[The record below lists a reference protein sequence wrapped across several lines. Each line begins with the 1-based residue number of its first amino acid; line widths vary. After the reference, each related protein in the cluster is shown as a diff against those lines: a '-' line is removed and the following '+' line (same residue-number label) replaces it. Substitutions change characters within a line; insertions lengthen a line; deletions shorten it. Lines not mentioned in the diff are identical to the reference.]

1 VSEQRL
7 RARVAASARVLARVE
22 PSGKVVELRV
32 VQRLTLDGRG
42 DYVFGVPAPALDAV
56 PGPGS
61 ESAPG
66 LRSGVVLWQGFSPG
80 TRVLVADVKLDPV
93 RAARWLP
100 LRVTLTRSARG
111 LELRVDNRT
120 GARVASF
127 GGEAERE
134 DVGRALASVRRALA
148 AGSVPSAPSLELRAP
163 PVPRPRLVGVAF
175 RVSGALRLPAGT
187 RLAGTPRGSGLAA
200 AVSGRRITFEGF
212 LPPGRTTATL
222 SIPLARRGTAAPG
235 LRLVALPVRP
245 EDALR
250 LPADADRAQAV
261 DRAVEAML
269 RLARARQYERFLA
282 NPDPAGPS
290 ETAYVYSLDRPVA
303 VTAAASAAAG
313 GHGTWRIAVVLLG
326 AIVVGGLGLVL
337 WAHA

>member
-7 RARVAASARVLARVE
+7 RAKVTASARVLARVE

-66 LRSGVVLWQGFSPG
+66 LRSGVVLWQGFSRG

-100 LRVTLTRSARG
+100 LRVTLARSGRG
-111 LELRVDNRT
+111 LELRVENRT
-120 GARVASF
+120 GVRVSSF

-148 AGSVPSAPSLELRAP
+148 AGSVPSAPSVELRAP
-163 PVPRPRLVGVAF
+163 PVPRPRLVGVGF
-175 RVSGALRLPAGT
+175 RLSGTLLMPAGT
-187 RLAGTPRGSGLAA
+187 RLAGAPRGIGLAA
-200 AVSGRRITFEGF
+200 TVSGRRISFEGA

-222 SIPLARRGTAAPG
+222 SVPLARRGTAPR

-250 LPADADRAQAV
+250 LPVGVDRAQAV

-290 ETAYVYSLDRPVA
+290 ETAYVYSLARPVP
-303 VTAAASAAAG
+303 VTAAAPAAAD
-313 GHGTWRIAVVLLG
+313 GHGPWRAAAFLLG
-326 AIVVGGLGLVL
+326 MIVVGGVGLVL